1 MKTTSDRLKQLMK
14 DRNLRQVDILN
25 MSKPH
30 QKELGIKMSKS
41 HLSQYVNAKSSPDQ
55 HKLYL
60 LSKTLDVGEA
70 WLMGYDVDSYRVP
83 DEERQRENISVSLH
97 QDIIENLD
105 DLKESNAP
113 LVNDFIEEI
122 IKEQNNKSTFIPE
135 TARIQSNLSY
145 VRQQNVLNYA
155 HGQLEE
161 QNAKNDNVIQMVT
174 LSRIHASAAGV
185 VGEELFDDIY
195 EEEVEFEAD
204 KVPKGADYCVL
215 VNGDSME
222 PMIRDGSCAFIKK
235 TDTVADG
242 TIALVIVDG
251 AGYIKRV
258 DIYDNVIRLVSLNPK
273 YEDIIVQSHHDM
285 KVCGKV
291 VL

>member
-1 MKTTSDRLKQLMK
+1 MDKEKHLKHLMEMKSGSVKAFSEDIGLAYTTVRS
-14 DRNLRQVDILN
+14 IL
-25 MSKPH
+25 
-30 QKELGIKMSKS
+30 ERG
-41 HLSQYVNAKSSPDQ
+41 VFNAK
-55 HKLYL
+55 
-60 LSKTLDVGEA
+60 V
-70 WLMGYDVDSYRVP
+70 
-83 DEERQRENISVSLH
+83 ENIIKICKGLNIKPENIMDLNDSV
-97 QDIIENLD
+97 IT
-105 DLKESNAP
+105 ESITT
-113 LVNDFIEEI
+113 L
-122 IKEQNNKSTFIPE
+122 IKLTPP
-135 TARIQSNLSY
+135 
-145 VRQQNVLNYA
+145 RQQNVLNYA

-161 QNAKNDNVIQMVT
+161 QNDEVNNIVHMTK
-174 LSRIHASAAGV
+174 LKRIHASAAGV

-235 TDTVADG
+235 TDTVSDG

-258 DIYDNVIRLVSLNPK
+258 DIYDDVIRLVSLNPK

-285 KVCGKV
+285 KVFGKV

>member
-1 MKTTSDRLKQLMK
+1 MDKEKHLKHLMEMKSGSVKAFSEDIGLAYTTVRS
-14 DRNLRQVDILN
+14 IL
-25 MSKPH
+25 
-30 QKELGIKMSKS
+30 ERG
-41 HLSQYVNAKSSPDQ
+41 VFNAK
-55 HKLYL
+55 
-60 LSKTLDVGEA
+60 V
-70 WLMGYDVDSYRVP
+70 
-83 DEERQRENISVSLH
+83 ENIIKICKGLNIKPENIMDLNDSV
-97 QDIIENLD
+97 IT
-105 DLKESNAP
+105 ESITT
-113 LVNDFIEEI
+113 L
-122 IKEQNNKSTFIPE
+122 IKLTPP
-135 TARIQSNLSY
+135 
-145 VRQQNVLNYA
+145 RQQNVLNYA

-161 QNAKNDNVIQMVT
+161 QNDEVNNIVHMTK
-174 LSRIHASAAGV
+174 LKRIHASAAGV

-235 TDTVADG
+235 TDTVSDG
-242 TIALVIVDG
+242 TIALVMVDG

-258 DIYDNVIRLVSLNPK
+258 DIYDDVIRLVSLNPK

-285 KVCGKV
+285 KVFGKV

>member
-1 MKTTSDRLKQLMK
+1 MDKEKHLKHLMEMKSGSVKAFSEDIGLAYTTVRS
-14 DRNLRQVDILN
+14 IL
-25 MSKPH
+25 
-30 QKELGIKMSKS
+30 ERG
-41 HLSQYVNAKSSPDQ
+41 VFNAK
-55 HKLYL
+55 
-60 LSKTLDVGEA
+60 V
-70 WLMGYDVDSYRVP
+70 
-83 DEERQRENISVSLH
+83 ENIIKICKGLN
-97 QDIIENLD
+97 IKPENVMDLD
-105 DLKESNAP
+105 DSVITESITT
-113 LVNDFIEEI
+113 L
-122 IKEQNNKSTFIPE
+122 IKLTPP
-135 TARIQSNLSY
+135 
-145 VRQQNVLNYA
+145 RQQNVLNYA

-161 QNAKNDNVIQMVT
+161 QNDEVNNIVHMTK
-174 LSRIHASAAGV
+174 LKRIHASAAGV

-195 EEEVEFEAD
+195 EEEIEFEAD

-235 TDTVADG
+235 TDTVSDG

-258 DIYDNVIRLVSLNPK
+258 DIYDDVIRLVSLNPK

-285 KVCGKV
+285 KVFGKV

>member
-1 MKTTSDRLKQLMK
+1 MDKEKHLKHLMEMKSGSVKAFSEDIGLAYTTVRS
-14 DRNLRQVDILN
+14 IL
-25 MSKPH
+25 
-30 QKELGIKMSKS
+30 ERG
-41 HLSQYVNAKSSPDQ
+41 VFNAK
-55 HKLYL
+55 
-60 LSKTLDVGEA
+60 V
-70 WLMGYDVDSYRVP
+70 
-83 DEERQRENISVSLH
+83 ENIIKICKGLNIKPENIMDLNDSV
-97 QDIIENLD
+97 IT
-105 DLKESNAP
+105 ESITT
-113 LVNDFIEEI
+113 L
-122 IKEQNNKSTFIPE
+122 IKLTPP
-135 TARIQSNLSY
+135 
-145 VRQQNVLNYA
+145 RQQNVLNYA

-161 QNAKNDNVIQMVT
+161 QNDEVNNIVHMTK
-174 LSRIHASAAGV
+174 LKRIHASAAGV

-195 EEEVEFEAD
+195 EEEIEFETD

-235 TDTVADG
+235 TDTVSDG

-258 DIYDNVIRLVSLNPK
+258 DIYDDVIRLVSLNPK

-285 KVCGKV
+285 KVFGKV